1 MPVTAKELTPAE
13 IKRLPPRYTDKPTP
27 YPVGGIAGLHIQ
39 VSPSGARSWFLRT
52 DIGGKRRRIGLGAYP
67 EITLG
72 TAREKAREAKEL
84 IRQGIDP
91 IEQRKA
97 AREALRA
104 AADRMTFAKAVELY
118 LAAKLSE
125 FRNEKHRKQWRS
137 TLDRYAAP
145 VIGGKPVADLTVQDI
160 VATLE
165 PIWATKNETASR
177 LRGRIE
183 NVLSWATVNGHRAGD
198 NPARWK
204 GNLSEIL
211 PKPSKVAKGDNQ
223 PALSLADAAAWFKE
237 LRERDGIATRA
248 LEFAT
253 MTGARSGEV
262 RGMTWDEID
271 LSAKVWTVPADR
283 MKMGKEHTVPLTDA
297 MLALLEGLERR
308 EDSPF
313 VFPAVRGGQLS
324 DMALSACMKRL
335 NEAKHK
341 RDGKGYVDRQS
352 GRPAVPHGL
361 RSTFRDWAA
370 ESGQD
375 HILAELALAHNVGD
389 ATARAYRRTDMLE
402 KRRVM
407 MAKWGAFLSVNS

>member
-1 MPVTAKELTPAE
+1 MPRIAKELT
-13 IKRLPPRYTDKPTP
+13 
-27 YPVGGIAGLHIQ
+27 PVGGIAGMHIQ
-39 VSPSGARSWFLRT
+39 VSPDGQSRSWFLRV
-52 DIGGKRRRIGLGAYP
+52 DMGGKRRRIGLGAYP
-67 EITLG
+67 EVTLG
-72 TAREKAREAKEL
+72 TARERAREAKEM

-104 AADRMTFAKAVELY
+104 SADRMTFAKAVELY
-118 LAAKLSE
+118 LAAKLAE
-125 FRNEKHRKQWRS
+125 FRNEKHRKQWRA
-137 TLDRYAAP
+137 TLDTYAVP
-145 VIGGKPVADLTVQDI
+145 VIGSKPVADLTVQDL

-165 PIWATKNETASR
+165 PIWNTKNETASR

-183 NVLSWATVNGHRAGD
+183 NVLSWATVQGHREGD

-211 PKPSKVAKGDNQ
+211 AKPSKVAKGENQ
-223 PALSLADAAAWFKE
+223 PALSLGDVAAWFKE

-248 LEFAT
+248 LEFVA

-262 RGMTWDEID
+262 RGMAWGEVD
-271 LSAKVWTVPADR
+271 LKEKVWTVPADR

-297 MLALLEGLERR
+297 MVTLLKALPERK
-308 EDSPF
+308 DSPF
-313 VFPAVRGGQLS
+313 VFPALRGGALS

-335 NEAKHK
+335 HEAKHK

-375 HILAELALAHNVGD
+375 HIQAELALAHNVGD
-389 ATARAYRRTDMLE
+389 GTARAYRRTDMLE

-407 MAKWGAFLSVNS
+407 MAEWGAFLEG